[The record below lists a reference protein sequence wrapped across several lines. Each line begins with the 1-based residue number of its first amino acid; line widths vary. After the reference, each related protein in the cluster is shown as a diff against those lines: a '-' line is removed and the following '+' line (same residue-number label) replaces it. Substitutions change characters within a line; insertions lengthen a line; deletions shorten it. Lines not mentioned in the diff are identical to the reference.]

1 MQAGTYV
8 DPATYYEAA
17 AESWATHFGC
27 KFNGTLSFMLL
38 QARFRMPQE
47 TMDDIECDLDAFA
60 ARVDDYLYGMV

>member
-27 KFNGTLSFMLL
+27 KFKGALSLMLL
-38 QARFRMPQE
+38 QAGFSIPQE